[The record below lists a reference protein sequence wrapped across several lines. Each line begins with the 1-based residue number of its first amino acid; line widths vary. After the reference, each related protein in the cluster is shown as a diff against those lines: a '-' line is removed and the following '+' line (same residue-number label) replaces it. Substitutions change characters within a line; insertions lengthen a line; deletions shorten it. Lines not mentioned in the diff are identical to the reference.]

1 MQPTSA
7 DDIENLTLTA
17 TSSPVDRKR
26 ALYTC
31 RTKHINLVFSESLII
46 CFLLLPA
53 VSRNLLM
60 L

>member
-31 RTKHINLVFSESLII
+31 GTKHINLVLSESLTI
-46 CFLLLPA
+46 CFLCFQQFPETY
-53 VSRNLLM
+53 
-60 L
+60 